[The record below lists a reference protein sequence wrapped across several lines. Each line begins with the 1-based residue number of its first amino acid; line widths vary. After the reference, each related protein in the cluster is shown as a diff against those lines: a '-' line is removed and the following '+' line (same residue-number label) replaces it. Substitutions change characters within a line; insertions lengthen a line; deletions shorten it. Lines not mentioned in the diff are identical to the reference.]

1 MGTDFQLAAS
11 FGQRPPEHLDGVA
24 LRPLVE
30 RLDSSSVVLE
40 GVAADVSERR
50 RDGQARAAEAD
61 ERLLAA
67 AELLEMYKGGVCLGI
82 RSEAAELVGML
93 VLVDDRVSDAFTGED
108 VALLESLALQIGV
121 VVENSRQY
129 QRLQERDRLAALG
142 QMAAGLAHEVKNPL
156 GAIKG
161 AAQLLREP
169 GDGKELDPT
178 TQEFLGIILEE
189 VDRLDR
195 VVRSV
200 LDYGRPSKGN
210 PGLVDVNAAVRRTL
224 QVLSSSQEQAAR
236 LVLSTDEALPPA
248 RVDEEQLR
256 QVLMNLV
263 NNAEEAMRGG
273 GEVRVVTRR
282 RAAAAGAGYV
292 EIAVQDQGPGIPQDV
307 LKHLFVPFFTTKPRG
322 TGLGLAISQRMVQAM
337 GGQIEVT
344 SQPGEGSTFTSLL
357 PAFEPAQVRAPI
369 LRPEPELP
377 GSAATGSPAG
387 SRA

>member
-1 MGTDFQLAAS
+1 
-11 FGQRPPEHLDGVA
+11 
-24 LRPLVE
+24 
-30 RLDSSSVVLE
+30 
-40 GVAADVSERR
+40 
-50 RDGQARAAEAD
+50 
-61 ERLLAA
+61 
-67 AELLEMYKGGVCLGI
+67 
-82 RSEAAELVGML
+82 
-93 VLVDDRVSDAFTGED
+93 
-108 VALLESLALQIGV
+108 
-121 VVENSRQY
+121 
-129 QRLQERDRLAALG
+129 
-142 QMAAGLAHEVKNPL
+142 
-156 GAIKG
+156 
-161 AAQLLREP
+161 
-169 GDGKELDPT
+169 
-178 TQEFLGIILEE
+178 
-189 VDRLDR
+189 
-195 VVRSV
+195 
-200 LDYGRPSKGN
+200 
-210 PGLVDVNAAVRRTL
+210 
-224 QVLSSSQEQAAR
+224 VLSSSQEQAAR

-344 SQPGEGSTFTSLL
+344 SQPGEGSTFTILL